1 MVTMKPTK
9 ETKRFWLMI
18 YAMDAFGVVVSAC
31 EYLLKN
37 SFHIAGPIHRRT
49 MTAILILY
57 GQPFHNNQGIGK
69 LDEAIIPD
77 QYLNLH
83 NELMQYRDKIHA
95 HRDSAGV
102 CTRIGN
108 ANQIRLQRLRD
119 GFQWTIC
126 TYLPHDKADLQRI
139 RDLCNLLITK
149 LDSETDKYEKTC
161 LMEIEAL
168 PEGEYLL
175 NTDVNATG
183 LFTRVETILPPNN
196 SPQRSAHGKHMRRA

>member
-1 MVTMKPTK
+1 
-9 ETKRFWLMI
+9 
-18 YAMDAFGVVVSAC
+18 
-31 EYLLKN
+31 
-37 SFHIAGPIHRRT
+37 
-49 MTAILILY
+49 MTAILTLY

-69 LDEAIIPD
+69 LDEAIIPP

-108 ANQIRLQRLRD
+108 AGQIGLQRSHD

-139 RDLCNLLITK
+139 RDLCNLLIAK
-149 LDSETDKYEKTC
+149 LDSETDKYEKIPAKE
-161 LMEIEAL
+161 LDIA
-168 PEGEYLL
+168 
-175 NTDVNATG
+175 
-183 LFTRVETILPPNN
+183 R
-196 SPQRSAHGKHMRRA
+196 QRMRE